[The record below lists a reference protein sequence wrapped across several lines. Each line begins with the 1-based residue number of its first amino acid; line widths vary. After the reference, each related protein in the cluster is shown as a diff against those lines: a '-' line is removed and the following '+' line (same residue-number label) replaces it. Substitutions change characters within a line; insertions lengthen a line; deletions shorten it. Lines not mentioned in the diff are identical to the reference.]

1 MDGSTW
7 TAGDYNLKPK
17 EIPTIYRKKRSFDRP
32 SRAEYMVKPVERTID
47 DMLPGNARDIMREVQ
62 SFEDE
67 TLNLGFNEALDN
79 IDGAGKSHYYV
90 ELFIVADY
98 STFER

>member
-1 MDGSTW
+1 
-7 TAGDYNLKPK
+7 
-17 EIPTIYRKKRSFDRP
+17 
-32 SRAEYMVKPVERTID
+32 
-47 DMLPGNARDIMREVQ
+47 MREVQ

-79 IDGAGKSHYYV
+79 IDGAGKSHYHV

-98 STFER
+98 STFDR